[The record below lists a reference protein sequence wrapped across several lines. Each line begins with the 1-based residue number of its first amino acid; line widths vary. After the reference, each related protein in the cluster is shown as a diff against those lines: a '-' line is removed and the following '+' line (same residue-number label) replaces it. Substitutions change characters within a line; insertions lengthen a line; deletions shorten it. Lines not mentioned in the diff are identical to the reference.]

1 MGSLDGKVAL
11 VTGGGQGLGLG
22 MAQAF
27 ADAGAKLVLTG
38 RVKEKL
44 DAKADELRSRGAEVA
59 TVAGDV
65 QIRQS
70 AKDAVVTALE
80 AFGGLDVLVNNAQ
93 VIRVHL
99 PIVQHDDEAIEASI
113 RSGLFGTIYMMQEAY
128 PALRDRGGAVINI
141 GSMNGTEGIAN
152 SVAYAAAKEGVRGVT
167 RVAAREWGPDG
178 IRVNVIAPGATSER
192 FLAHFAE
199 NPDDL
204 SQYEK
209 QLSLGRFADPV
220 KDIGALAVFLAS
232 DTCFLT
238 GQTLFCDGGQVMP

>member
-11 VTGGGQGLGLG
+11 VTGGGQGLGFG

-44 DAKADELRSRGAEVA
+44 EARADELRGQGAEVA
-59 TVAGDV
+59 TVAGDI
-65 QIRQS
+65 QLRQS
-70 AKDAVVTALE
+70 AKDAAATALE
-80 AFGGLDVLVNNAQ
+80 AFGGIDVLVNNAQ
-93 VIRVHL
+93 IIRVHL
-99 PIVQHDDEAIEASI
+99 PIVEHDDETIEVSI
-113 RSGLFGTIYMMQEAY
+113 RSGLIGTIYMMQEAY
-128 PALRDRGGAVINI
+128 PALKDGGGSVINI
-141 GSMNGTEGIAN
+141 GSMNGTEGIVN
-152 SVAYAAAKEGVRGVT
+152 SVAYAAAKEGVRGAT

-192 FLAHFAE
+192 FLAHFAD

-204 SQYEK
+204 PQYEE

-220 KDIGALAVFLAS
+220 KDIGGLAVFLAGDS
-232 DTCFLT
+232 CFLT